1 MTDLIQ
7 QIHQKAQGSTDAPFW
22 RQVATEIE
30 RLRNACTSYE
40 IQANRDALEIERLRA
55 ALVMAREALP
65 RRDSLPN
72 TKTRIGDI
80 IDAVDAAI
88 ATQAPGDVDA

>member
-1 MTDLIQ
+1 MSDNYNGPEL
-7 QIHQKAQGSTDAPFW
+7 A
-22 RQVATEIE
+22 RQVI
-30 RLRNACTSYE
+30 RLRAE
-40 IQANRDALEIERLRA
+40 VARLRA
-55 ALVMAREALP
+55 ALGMAREALP

-88 ATQAPGDVDA
+88 ATQAPGDSHADVFADMNLDTPQIPSTRTK

>member
-1 MTDLIQ
+1 MTDI
-7 QIHQKAQGSTDAPFW
+7 
-22 RQVATEIE
+22 VE
-30 RLRNACTSYE
+30 RLRQEPNECGEEA
-40 IQANRDALEIERLRA
+40 ADEIERLRA

-88 ATQAPGDVDA
+88 ATQAPGDSRE